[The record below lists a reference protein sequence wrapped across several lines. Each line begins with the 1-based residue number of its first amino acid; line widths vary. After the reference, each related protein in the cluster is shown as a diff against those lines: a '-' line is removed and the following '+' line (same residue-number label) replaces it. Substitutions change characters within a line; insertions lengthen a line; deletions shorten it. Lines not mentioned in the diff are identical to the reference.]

1 MNTKIQECVKILLSA
16 KPLLPGVLEKR
27 LNICGKADCRCKD
40 KVNPQLHGPY
50 YRLCYNVKGKA
61 STVFV
66 PEADA
71 AVIEQLTNNY
81 REARSNT
88 QYLAQAM
95 VELYGEHGLQAMLN
109 EYNRQVDRA
118 ICKKSGT
125 KPEAAVLRD
134 TRISRDKWKNK
145 ALERKAILDKN
156 RVEIR
161 DIKAS
166 RDKWK
171 SKAMAAQSR
180 ERTLQDELD
189 EAEKQL
195 NYARAEVEA
204 ASKKNSLQ

>member
-1 MNTKIQECVKILLSA
+1 MKKYVEILLSA

-71 AVIEQLTNNY
+71 AVIDQLTNNY

-88 QYLAQAM
+88 QDLALEM
-95 VELYGEHGLQAMLN
+95 VELYRRNGLQGMLN
-109 EYNRQVDRA
+109 EYSRLVERLN
-118 ICKKSGT
+118 CKKSGT
-125 KPEAAVLRD
+125 KLESAILRN
-134 TRISRDKWKNK
+134 TRVSRDNWKGR
-145 ALERKAILDKN
+145 ALERKDILDKN

-161 DIKAS
+161 DLKAS
-166 RDKWK
+166 RDNWK
-171 SKAMAAQSR
+171 NKAMAAQSR
-180 ERTLQDELD
+180 ENSLRDELD
-189 EAEKQL
+189 EAVKQL
-195 NYARAEVEA
+195 NRASAEVEA

>member
-1 MNTKIQECVKILLSA
+1 MKEYVEILLNA

-40 KVNPQLHGPY
+40 KVNPQMHGPY

-95 VELYGEHGLQAMLN
+95 VELYREHGLQVMLN
-109 EYNRQVDRA
+109 EYIRLVERVN
-118 ICKKSGT
+118 CKKSGT

-134 TRISRDKWKNK
+134 TCVSRDKWKSK
-145 ALERKAILDKN
+145 ALERKDILDKN

-161 DIKAS
+161 DLKAS
-166 RDKWK
+166 RDNWK

-180 ERTLQDELD
+180 ERLLQEELD
-189 EAEKQL
+189 EAGKQL
-195 NYARAEVEA
+195 NRSRAEVEA

>member
-1 MNTKIQECVKILLSA
+1 MNTKMQECVKILLSA

-40 KVNPQLHGPY
+40 KVNPRLHGPY

-66 PEADA
+66 ADEDA
-71 AVIEQLTNNY
+71 AAIEKLTDNY

-88 QYLAQAM
+88 QDLALAM
-95 VELYGEHGLQAMLN
+95 VELYREHGLQAMLN
-109 EYNRQVDRA
+109 EYNRLVDRA
-118 ICKKSGT
+118 ICRKSGA

-134 TRISRDKWKNK
+134 TRTSRDKWKSK
-145 ALERKAILDKN
+145 VLERKDILDKN

-161 DIKAS
+161 DLKGS
-166 RDKWK
+166 RDNWK

-180 ERTLQDELD
+180 GKSLQNELAETKKQLKRAVA
-189 EAEKQL
+189 EAE
-195 NYARAEVEA
+195 A
-204 ASKKNSLQ
+204 ANKKNSLQ

>member
-1 MNTKIQECVKILLSA
+1 MKEYVEILLSA
-16 KPLLPGVLEKR
+16 KPLLPGVLERR

-40 KVNPQLHGPY
+40 KINPQLHGPY

-95 VELYGEHGLQAMLN
+95 VELYREHGLQAMLD
-109 EYNRQVDRA
+109 EYSRLVERVN
-118 ICKKSGT
+118 CKKSGT

-134 TRISRDKWKNK
+134 TRVSRDKWKSK
-145 ALERKAILDKN
+145 ALARKDILDKN

-161 DIKAS
+161 DLKVS
-166 RDKWK
+166 RDNWK

-180 ERTLQDELD
+180 ERSLQDELD

-195 NYARAEVEA
+195 NRARAEVEA